1 MTTDIQ
7 IQITDAAADRI
18 RGLLVGRDQPT
29 LGIRL
34 GTSQKGCSGL
44 GYTIDFVDEIN
55 DNEVLVQDK
64 GINLYIEKES
74 LPYINGT
81 NMDWAEDKFSTGFV
95 FENPNEKGRCGCGE
109 SFHV

>member
-1 MTTDIQ
+1 MTIQ
-7 IQITDAAADRI
+7 VKIQITEAAAVRI
-18 RGLLVGRDQPT
+18 QGLLDDRGTPA

-34 GTSQKGCSGL
+34 GTSQKGCSGM
-44 GYTIDFVDEIN
+44 GYTIDFVDEVKES
-55 DNEVLVQDK
+55 EVLVQDK
-64 GINLYIEKES
+64 GINLYVEKES

>member
-1 MTTDIQ
+1 MTDTIDIH
-7 IQITDAAADRI
+7 ITDEAATRI
-18 RGLLVGRDQPT
+18 RGLLEGRDKPA

-55 DNEVLVQDK
+55 EDEVLVQDK
-64 GINLYIEKES
+64 GINLYVEKAS